1 MEWQWPGRQQVSFPP
16 IPTSVCCTWTSTPF
30 RRLVQAFFLAQLW
43 RWQKSL
49 RTQAELVRARLY
61 HVCVCLLGR
70 AEPSSG
76 CRLSQALA
84 DPPYGFDRLR
94 DVCVGWLGRPEPSSG
109 SRLSQALADPPFGI
123 TTNYGMSA
131 LVGWIVLS
139 QALDFAWAKP

>member
-1 MEWQWPGRQQVSFPP
+1 MAWPATGKFSTHSYLGLLHLDTNAFPQ
-16 IPTSVCCTWTSTPF
+16 TRTGF
-30 RRLVQAFFLAQLW
+30 FFLAQLW

-49 RTQAELVRARLY
+49 RTPAELARVRLY
-61 HVCVCLLGR
+61 HVCVCPLGL

-123 TTNYGMSA
+123 NTNYGMSA
-131 LVGWIVLS
+131 LVGWILLS
-139 QALDFAWAKP
+139 QALAFA